1 MFNEDYM
8 VNSKFIKEFFLISNI
23 YRRMNNILKEKLSQN
38 NIPINETQLVL
49 LFLMHSNNNLTP
61 DEMLK
66 LGHFST
72 SNLLFNINTLVSN
85 DFAKIKEEKSF
96 SDQLD
101 IPMNLSNDGTE
112 TLNNIHKIFKNINTN
127 SNENFINL
135 LAEYENNIEKLNKV
149 SSKK

>member
-1 MFNEDYM
+1 MIQ
-8 VNSKFIKEFFLISNI
+8 SKFIKEFFLISNI
-23 YRRMNNILKEKLSQN
+23 YRTMNNILKEKLYLH

-49 LFLMHSNNNLTP
+49 LFLMHNKNNLTA

-85 DFAKIKEEKSF
+85 DLAQVKEEKNF

-101 IPMNLSNDGTE
+101 MPMNLSIDGKD
-112 TLNNIHKIFKNINTN
+112 TLNNIDKIFKNVNTN
-127 SNENFINL
+127 SNDNFLNFL
-135 LAEYENNIEKLNKV
+135 VEYENNIQTI
-149 SSKK
+149 SKTSNRK

>member
-1 MFNEDYM
+1 MIQ
-8 VNSKFIKEFFLISNI
+8 SKFIKEFFLISNI
-23 YRRMNNILKEKLSQN
+23 YRTMNNILKEKLYLN

-49 LFLMHSNNNLTP
+49 LFLMHNKNNLTA

-85 DFAKIKEEKSF
+85 DLAQVKEEKNF

-101 IPMNLSNDGTE
+101 MPMNLSIDGKD
-112 TLNNIHKIFKNINTN
+112 TLNNIDKIFKNVNTN
-127 SNENFINL
+127 SNDNFLNFL
-135 LAEYENNIEKLNKV
+135 VEYENNIQ
-149 SSKK
+149 SISKTSNRK